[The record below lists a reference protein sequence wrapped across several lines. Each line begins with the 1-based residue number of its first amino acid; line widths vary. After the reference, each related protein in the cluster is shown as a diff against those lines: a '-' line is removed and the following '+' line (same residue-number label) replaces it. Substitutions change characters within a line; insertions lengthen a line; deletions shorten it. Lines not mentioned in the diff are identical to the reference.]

1 MNSNLL
7 LVILVIILS
16 VVAPLLH
23 LIIAYVIAP
32 RRAKEGILDALVS
45 DTEFQG
51 ILVSTLMKNLMSP
64 VPVKLPD
71 GQEVMQLP
79 VDPLLRRA
87 ITGLED
93 WIKGKQG
100 KMVQDMTQKAT
111 NENLN
116 IDNPIAAL
124 AMSSIPK
131 KYQWIV
137 NLALKQ
143 GVPGMQRSES
153 NEPGDSGGGAK
164 YG

>member
-7 LVILVIILS
+7 LVILVVILS

-23 LIIAYVIAP
+23 LVIAYVIAP

-51 ILVSTLMKNLMSP
+51 ILVSTLMKNLMTP
-64 VPVKLPD
+64 VQVKLPD
-71 GQEVMQLP
+71 GQEMMQLP
-79 VDPLLRRA
+79 IDPLLRRA

-100 KMVQDMTQKAT
+100 KMVQEMTQKASG
-111 NENLN
+111 ENMN
-116 IDNPIAAL
+116 VDNPIAAL
-124 AMSSIPK
+124 VLSQIPK

-137 NLALKQ
+137 NLAMKQ
-143 GVPGMQRSES
+143 QK
-153 NEPGDSGGGAK
+153 NQATGDNPINDDSGGAK

>member
-23 LIIAYVIAP
+23 LVIAYVVAP

-51 ILVSTLMKNLMSP
+51 ILVATLMKNLMTP
-64 VPVKLPD
+64 VQVKLPD
-71 GQEVMQLP
+71 GQDVMQLP
-79 VDPLLRRA
+79 IDPLLRRA

-100 KMVQDMTQKAT
+100 KMVQEMTQKASG
-111 NENLN
+111 ENMN
-116 IDNPIAAL
+116 VDNPIAAL

-143 GVPGMQRSES
+143 GIPGMKQES
-153 NEPGDSGGGAK
+153 SGSGDSEGGAK

>member
-7 LVILVIILS
+7 LVILVVILS
-16 VVAPLLH
+16 VIAPLLH
-23 LIIAYVIAP
+23 LVIAYVVAP
-32 RRAKEGILDALVS
+32 KRAKEGILDALVS

-51 ILVSTLMKNLMSP
+51 ILVATLMKNLMTP
-64 VPVKLPD
+64 VQVKLPD
-71 GQEVMQLP
+71 GQEIMQLP
-79 VDPLLRRA
+79 IDPLLRRA

-111 NENLN
+111 NENLSV
-116 IDNPIAAL
+116 DNPIAAL

-143 GVPGMQRSES
+143 GIGGQKPESVGSE
-153 NEPGDSGGGAK
+153 DSGGGAK

>member
-16 VVAPLLH
+16 IVAPLLH
-23 LIIAYVIAP
+23 LIIAYIVAP
-32 RRAKEGILDALVS
+32 KRAKEGILDALVS
-45 DTEFQG
+45 DPEFQ
-51 ILVSTLMKNLMSP
+51 STLTGALIKNLMSP

-79 VDPLLRRA
+79 IDPILRRGVQ
-87 ITGLED
+87 GLED

-100 KMVQDMTQKAT
+100 KMVQDMTLKAT

-116 IDNPIAAL
+116 TDNPIAAL
-124 AMSSIPK
+124 VMSQIPK

-137 NLALKQ
+137 NLAMKQ
-143 GVPGMQRSES
+143 QQKQAT
-153 NEPGDSGGGAK
+153 GDNPISDDSGGAK

>member
-7 LVILVIILS
+7 LVILVVILS
-16 VVAPLLH
+16 VIAPLLH
-23 LIIAYVIAP
+23 LVIAYVVAP
-32 RRAKEGILDALVS
+32 KRAKEGILDALVS
-45 DTEFQG
+45 DQEFQG
-51 ILVSTLMKNLMSP
+51 ILVATLMKNLMTP
-64 VPVKLPD
+64 VQVKLPD
-71 GQEVMQLP
+71 GQEIMQLP
-79 VDPLLRRA
+79 IDPLLRRA

-111 NENLN
+111 NENLSV
-116 IDNPIAAL
+116 DNPIAAL

-143 GVPGMQRSES
+143 GIGGQKPESVGSE
-153 NEPGDSGGGAK
+153 DSGGGAK

>member
-23 LIIAYVIAP
+23 LVIAYVVAP
-32 RRAKEGILDALVS
+32 RRSKEGILDALVS

-51 ILVSTLMKNLMSP
+51 ILVATLMKNLMTP
-64 VPVKLPD
+64 VQVKLPD
-71 GQEVMQLP
+71 GQDVMQLP
-79 VDPLLRRA
+79 IDPLLRRA

-100 KMVQDMTQKAT
+100 KMVQEMTQKASG
-111 NENLN
+111 ENMN
-116 IDNPIAAL
+116 VDNPIAAL
-124 AMSSIPK
+124 ALSSIPK

-143 GVPGMQRSES
+143 GIIGTNQES
-153 NEPGDSGGGAK
+153 SGSGDSGGGAK